1 MFDNENQVEEAT
13 ESEETA
19 NEEEGTEPDALIEVT
34 GGRQELAH
42 DNEEGEEAD
51 DEDKAEPALVV
62 SFGDDEED
70 EAEATP
76 VIRSMRQKLKDQK
89 ARIKEL
95 EQATV
100 ENKAVEAVQLG
111 EKPTLESVDYDSDKF
126 ETALLEW
133 NATKRDMD
141 AKKTAKAEREEAAQS
156 RYMDRLDTYQK
167 AKVSLGA
174 KDFDDAEEVVRES
187 LNTAQQSIIVAN
199 AKRPEILIYALGKN
213 PDMLKGLAA
222 EQDLASFAFK
232 LGQMESGMKVT
243 GMSKKPTPEKR
254 LKGGGTPPMGSG
266 SKKLEQLRTEAEK
279 TGDYSKVTAYKK
291 QMRSQ

>member
-1 MFDNENQVEEAT
+1 MFDNENQVEEVALKEDDLEADVQEGGDDLEAT
-13 ESEETA
+13 ELDAVQGEDDDTATEEY
-19 NEEEGTEPDALIEVT
+19 E
-34 GGRQELAH
+34 
-42 DNEEGEEAD
+42 
-51 DEDKAEPALVV
+51 AEPALVV
-62 SFGDDEED
+62 SFGDDGED

-95 EQATV
+95 EQATA

-141 AKKTAKAEREEAAQS
+141 AEKTAKAEREEAAQS

-174 KDFDDAEEVVRES
+174 KDFDDAEEAVRES

-213 PDMLKGLAA
+213 PDM
-222 EQDLASFAFK
+222 
-232 LGQMESGMKVT
+232 ESGMKVT

-254 LKGGGTPPMGSG
+254 LKGGGTPPMGNG

>member
-1 MFDNENQVEEAT
+1 MFDDKDQVEDVALQEDDLEADVQEGGDDLEAT
-13 ESEETA
+13 ELDDEQGED
-19 NEEEGTEPDALIEVT
+19 EGTATE
-34 GGRQELAH
+34 
-42 DNEEGEEAD
+42 
-51 DEDKAEPALVV
+51 EDKAEPALVV
-62 SFGDDEED
+62 SFGDDEEG

-141 AKKTAKAEREEAAQS
+141 AEKTAKAEREEAAQS

-222 EQDLASFAFK
+222 EQDLASFAFR

-243 GMSKKPTPEKR
+243 GMSTKPTPEKR

>member
-1 MFDNENQVEEAT
+1 MFDEKDQVEEVTLQEDDLEADAQGGGDDLEAT
-13 ESEETA
+13 ELDTDQGED
-19 NEEEGTEPDALIEVT
+19 EGTAT
-34 GGRQELAH
+34 
-42 DNEEGEEAD
+42 EE
-51 DEDKAEPALVV
+51 DEAEPALVV

-133 NATKRDMD
+133 NATKRDLD
-141 AKKTAKAEREEAAQS
+141 AKKTAKAEQQEAAQS

-187 LNTAQQSIIVAN
+187 LSTAQQSIIVAN

-213 PDMLKGLAA
+213 PDMLKGLAS

>member
-1 MFDNENQVEEAT
+1 MFDDKDQVEDVALQEDDLEADVQEGGDDLEAT
-13 ESEETA
+13 ELDDEQGED
-19 NEEEGTEPDALIEVT
+19 EGTATE
-34 GGRQELAH
+34 
-42 DNEEGEEAD
+42 
-51 DEDKAEPALVV
+51 EDKAEPALVV

-141 AKKTAKAEREEAAQS
+141 AEKTAKAEREEAAQS

-222 EQDLASFAFK
+222 EQDLASFAFR

-243 GMSKKPTPEKR
+243 GMSTKPTPEKR

>member
-1 MFDNENQVEEAT
+1 MFDEKDQVEEVTLQEDDLEADAQGGGDDLEAT
-13 ESEETA
+13 ELDTDQGED
-19 NEEEGTEPDALIEVT
+19 EGTAT
-34 GGRQELAH
+34 
-42 DNEEGEEAD
+42 EE
-51 DEDKAEPALVV
+51 DEAEPALVV

-133 NATKRDMD
+133 NATKRDLD
-141 AKKTAKAEREEAAQS
+141 AKKTAKAEQQEAAQS

-187 LNTAQQSIIVAN
+187 LSTAQQSIIVAN

-213 PDMLKGLAA
+213 PDMLKGLAS

-243 GMSKKPTPEKR
+243 GMSRKPTPEKR

>member
-1 MFDNENQVEEAT
+1 MFDNENQVEEVALKEDDLEADVQEGGDDLEAT
-13 ESEETA
+13 ELDDEQGED
-19 NEEEGTEPDALIEVT
+19 EGTATE
-34 GGRQELAH
+34 
-42 DNEEGEEAD
+42 
-51 DEDKAEPALVV
+51 EDKAEPALVV

-141 AKKTAKAEREEAAQS
+141 AEKTAKAEREEAAQS

-213 PDMLKGLAA
+213 PDMLKGLAT